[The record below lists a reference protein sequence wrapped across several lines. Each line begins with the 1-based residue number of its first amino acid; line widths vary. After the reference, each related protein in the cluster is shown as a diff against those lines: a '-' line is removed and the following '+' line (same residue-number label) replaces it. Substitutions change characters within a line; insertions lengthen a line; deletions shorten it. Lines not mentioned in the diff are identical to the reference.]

1 MDRPLESWLSDALF
15 GRAARAADR
24 EGPAPQPG

>member
-24 EGPAPQPG
+24 VGPAPQPG